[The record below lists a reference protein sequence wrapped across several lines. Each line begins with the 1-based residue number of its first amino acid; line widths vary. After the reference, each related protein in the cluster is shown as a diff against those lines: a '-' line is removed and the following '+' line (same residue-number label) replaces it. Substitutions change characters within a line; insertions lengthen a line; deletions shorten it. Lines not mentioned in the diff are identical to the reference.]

1 MDATWLSDAIV
12 YALPSGFVGAVASWA
27 VGRRK
32 RNNDFLAEMQRSIDL
47 LSEKYNSVL
56 QDNVALRGEKA
67 DWQVLQR
74 ELVRKVDRLT
84 REVESLRRLVNLK
97 NLDYET
103 ETSIT
108 NHRRAPVV
116 RAGDITDGVV
126 CGVPQ
131 PDAAERVPGGGD
143 PHDGGDRAGTKPQR
157 PRSAAQ
163 HRGAVDPA

>member
-1 MDATWLSDAIV
+1 MDATWLSDALA
-12 YALPSGFVGAVASWA
+12 YALPSGFVGAVASWV

-56 QDNVALRGEKA
+56 QENVALRGEKA

-108 NHRRAPVV
+108 NHRLPPVV
-116 RAGDITDGVV
+116 RAGDIADGIVR
-126 CGVPQ
+126 GIPQ
-131 PDAAERVPGGGD
+131 PDAAERVPDRGD
-143 PHDGGDRAGTKPQR
+143 LHDRGDRAGTKPQH
-157 PRSAAQ
+157 PRSAPQ
-163 HRGAVDPA
+163 HRRAVDPA